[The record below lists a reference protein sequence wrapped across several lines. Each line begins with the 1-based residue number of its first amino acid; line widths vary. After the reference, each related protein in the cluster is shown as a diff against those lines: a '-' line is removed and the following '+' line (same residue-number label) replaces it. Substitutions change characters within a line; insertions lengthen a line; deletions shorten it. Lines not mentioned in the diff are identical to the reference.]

1 MATPAELAVIRQWCG
16 TSIGHVEGPYD
27 ELDVQERLDRLG
39 DAHLVALEVSR
50 QQLADMEAD
59 PAQWQTQGD
68 SSENWAANLDAVR
81 QRIAA
86 LEQITGTGVAG
97 AGLPEVGVGRITRAD
112 RGRSRG
118 VSPCRSRLR

>member
-16 TSIGHVEGPYD
+16 TSIGHAEGPYD
-27 ELDVQERLDRLG
+27 ELDIQERLDRLG

-50 QQLADMEAD
+50 QQLADMEGD
-59 PAQWQTQGD
+59 PAEWKTDGD
-68 SSENWAANLDAVR
+68 SSESWTKNLEALR
-81 QRIAA
+81 QRIGA
-86 LEQITGTGVAG
+86 LESITGTGAAAV
-97 AGLPEVGVGRITRAD
+97 GLPVVGVGRITRAD